1 MEIRGFFFSATYNSD
16 LMLSIVDYG
25 MANLRSVQKAFERLG
40 APAEIISTPEQV
52 RAAGHL
58 VVPGVGAFCD
68 AIKVLQ
74 QSGLAQAIK
83 DHVKAGKP
91 FLGICL
97 GLQLLADVSYE
108 DGEHQGLGLISGKV
122 IRFTVDQ
129 PPTNLKVPH
138 MGWNALDPRPNATL
152 FKDLPKNPYVYF
164 VHSYHLVPDDQSVI
178 AATATYGAPFVA
190 AIQKDNIMA
199 TQFHPEK
206 SQQIGAQILKNFADS
221 K

>member
-1 MEIRGFFFSATYNSD
+1 
-16 LMLSIVDYG
+16 MLSIVDYG

-40 APAEIISTPEQV
+40 HPAQIISTPQQLKD
-52 RAAGHL
+52 AGHL

-97 GLQLLADVSYE
+97 GLQLLADTGYE
-108 DGEHQGLGLISGKV
+108 DGEHQGLGIIPGKV
-122 IRFTVDQ
+122 IRFTVDA
-129 PPTNLKVPH
+129 PTGNEERLKVPH
-138 MGWNALDPRPNATL
+138 MGWNALNPKPNSTL
-152 FKDLPKNPYVYF
+152 FKDLPPNPYVYF
-164 VHSYHLVPDDQSVI
+164 VHSYHLVPKDPAVT
-178 AATATYGAPFVA
+178 AATATYGKPFLA
-190 AIQKDNIMA
+190 ALQKDNIMA

-206 SQQIGAQILKNFADS
+206 SQQVGATILKNFVEFAP
-221 K
+221 